1 MDEIRSV
8 RIGSKPSAPL
18 FRRENFFL
26 LDPDKPLADPNE
38 LLKLRKGELPDPN
51 EILHN
56 CPICHKTLSYEVF
69 KAHLRPCYIKWR
81 KVSLDITKK
90 VFTGATPEVEHA

>member
-8 RIGSKPSAPL
+8 RIGSRPSGPL

-38 LLKLRKGELPDPN
+38 LAKQARDPN
-51 EILHN
+51 AIMHG
-56 CPICHKTLSYEVF
+56 CAYCHRVLPWDEF
-69 KAHLRPCYIKWR
+69 AAHFLPCAREWR
-81 KVSLDITKK
+81 RVRLDITRKT
-90 VFTGATPEVEHA
+90 FTGATPEVESA